1 MPIWFDDCLEAGA
14 QQSPHCSMVTY
25 IRQTGCY
32 SSLAGILL
40 SQLHF
45 PHCLTAFFRVLTKH
59 DAIAR
64 TVVDDVIDVADCTEF
79 QIVMERIVW
88 CALAVSWPVLHAN
101 SLAEAKIL
109 GTRLR
114 TTTTTTTRKS
124 FVRMIAAVVHSLVGI
139 CCL

>member
-1 MPIWFDDCLEAGA
+1 M
-14 QQSPHCSMVTY
+14 
-25 IRQTGCY
+25 
-32 SSLAGILL
+32 
-40 SQLHF
+40 
-45 PHCLTAFFRVLTKH
+45 LTKH
-59 DAIAR
+59 DEIAR

-114 TTTTTTTRKS
+114 TTTTTRRS